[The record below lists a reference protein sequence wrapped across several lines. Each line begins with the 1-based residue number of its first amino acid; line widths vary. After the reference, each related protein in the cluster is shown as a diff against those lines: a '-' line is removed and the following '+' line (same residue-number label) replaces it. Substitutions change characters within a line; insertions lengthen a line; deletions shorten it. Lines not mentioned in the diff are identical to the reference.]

1 MEAARSDEDLMVEDA
16 GIAILEERAP
26 WARERAFLG
35 ASSLL
40 FLASAMATIFWCTR
54 MSGGMA
60 MPGRWI
66 MSMAWMRIPGQGGRG
81 AAATFTGM
89 WVVMMVAMML
99 PSLVPML
106 SIYRRSI
113 RPSGEAHL
121 VVLTALAA
129 AGDFSVW
136 AVFGAVAYSIG
147 LVTVAAEMSLPVL
160 AKSVPIAIGVV
171 LLLSGFIQFTAWKS
185 RELTHCRNAP
195 NRRPKSPNARSAWH
209 PLGHALQSV
218 LFWSNDGFARDRR
231 NEPPCHGSGSC
242 GDYGGKVRAVARAR
256 RPRYG
261 SCRHS
266 RGSCGDRPSL
276 GRGLIVGTRHESFQ
290 HRGVAPLGV
299 CPDDGQPFHNP

>member
-1 MEAARSDEDLMVEDA
+1 MVEDA
-16 GIAILEERAP
+16 EIAILEERAP

-40 FLASAMATIFWCTR
+40 FLASATATIFWCTR
-54 MSGGMA
+54 ISGGMS
-60 MPGRWI
+60 MPGGWI
-66 MSMAWMRIPGQGGRG
+66 MSMAWMRMPGQGWLG
-81 AAATFTGM
+81 AAAIFMGM

-129 AGDFSVW
+129 AGYFSVW

-147 LVTVAAEMSLPVL
+147 LVTAAAEMSLPVL

-171 LLLSGFIQFTAWKS
+171 LLITGFIQFTAWKS

-195 NRRPKSPNARSAWH
+195 NRGPKSPNARSAWH
-209 PLGHALQSV
+209 HGLCLGMHCSLCCSGLMMV
-218 LFWSNDGFARDRR
+218 LLVTGVMSLPAMGLVTAAITAERFAPWPER
-231 NEPPCHGSGSC
+231 
-242 GDYGGKVRAVARAR
+242 VARVTGLVVIVAGVVVIAR
-256 RPRYG
+256 AFG
-261 SCRHS
+261 
-266 RGSCGDRPSL
+266 
-276 GRGLIVGTRHESFQ
+276 
-290 HRGVAPLGV
+290 AA
-299 CPDDGQPFHNP
+299 